1 MNIWDTDYLFLF
13 QIWTLQCQTTR
24 IKRLHDYYVVDIGRP
39 VPLGLSPTMRMA
51 FFYVEDDFDVYQ
63 SHKIFFSLQENNK
76 LRQAENRMS
85 VQWVNPDARPRL
97 IEFCQ
102 HGLPV
107 LLIRYVSQSPGH
119 RNITTKLLCV
129 YRTSLRVYHILF
141 FLFFS
146 CFNGAIYLRQTW
158 LGDHRVTGFG
168 WCVNCCRCC
177 KSIAKYDGVCKACR
191 FGWCEPL
198 LDNITK
204 GLVVEKNKIKINNW
218 NEQFKMNQ
226 PLFGNVE
233 EKSFNSVRYRQQVP
247 LHSVSLQK
255 CCTGLS
261 VKGQSL
267 QRDQTDGI

>member
-13 QIWTLQCQTTR
+13 QIWTLQCQTAR

-141 FLFFS
+141 FFFFLLQWCHLFKT
-146 CFNGAIYLRQTW
+146 NVTW
-158 LGDHRVTGFG
+158 RSPGH
-168 WCVNCCRCC
+168 
-177 KSIAKYDGVCKACR
+177 GVWVMRKLL
-191 FGWCEPL
+191 PL
-198 LDNITK
+198 LQK
-204 GLVVEKNKIKINNW
+204 HRKIRW
-218 NEQFKMNQ
+218 SM
-226 PLFGNVE
+226 
-233 EKSFNSVRYRQQVP
+233 
-247 LHSVSLQK
+247 
-255 CCTGLS
+255 
-261 VKGQSL
+261 
-267 QRDQTDGI
+267 